1 MEAKHWQ
8 EQGRFV
14 AINGHQHFVYDSGS
28 DQPALLILHDYPTC
42 SYDYHKVIP
51 MLEKKYRVVVHDHL
65 GFGFSDKPLNYSYS
79 LMEQADQALQLW
91 HHLGIEQAVILA
103 HDYGTSVATELL
115 ARMNRFNNI
124 GLKVIAMVL
133 CNGSMH
139 IEMSKLRLMQ
149 KLLLNSI
156 IGPWVAKL
164 TNKRIFA
171 KNIRN
176 VYFNSSLVSDEEIDA
191 LWAMLTCNEG
201 RKILPKITQY
211 IKQRYEYWHRWIGAL
226 KSSELPIK
234 IIWSKNDPVAVIE
247 MAETLKNE
255 IKNNELTVLNDSGH
269 FPMLENPKAWAE
281 AVLRAL
287 D

>member
-8 EQGRFV
+8 EQGSFV
-14 AINGHQHFVYDSGS
+14 AICGHQHFVYDSES
-28 DQPALLILHDYPTC
+28 DKPALLILHGYPTC

-51 MLEKKYRVVVHDHL
+51 MLEKNYRVVVHDHL

-91 HHLGIEQAVILA
+91 HQLGIEQAVILA

-164 TNKRIFA
+164 SNKRIFA

-176 VYFNSSLVSDEEIDA
+176 VYFNSSLISDEEIDA
-191 LWAMLTCNEG
+191 LWTMLSHNEG
-201 RKILPKITQY
+201 RKALSKTTQY
-211 IKQRYEYWHRWIGAL
+211 IKQRHVYWHRWIGAL
-226 KSSELPIK
+226 QSTELPIK
-234 IIWSKNDPVAVIE
+234 IIWAKNDPVAVIA

-255 IKNNELTVLNDSGH
+255 IKNSELTVLNDSGH
-269 FPMLENPKAWAE
+269 FPMLENPKVWTE
-281 AVLRAL
+281 AVLKAL
-287 D
+287 N